1 MRWVFQIWYTKKKL
15 IVETLLAS
23 VLADGIPSLS
33 ARLAREPETA
43 AIERRQGRRITM
55 SLKFIY
61 VAAGAAAL
69 AATTALA
76 DPVTLRVQTHY
87 ATEHPTGKQLAIWAD
102 DVQTMSGGDI
112 TIEMFYSSSVVA
124 TTETFDAAING
135 ILDCDATGGAYQT
148 GKNPAFQFVG
158 DIMGGYDTPWQQYS
172 WLYFGD
178 GYAAAQELYNAQNM
192 QLIGWAIYGQESL
205 SSSKPIRGFEDLKG
219 WKFRSPPGMETEI
232 FEKLGAS
239 PIVMDFTEIFTALE
253 TGIIDGADAS
263 GLYNNV
269 GLGLYDIVKHAT
281 YPGFHS
287 MPSDHLA
294 CNLDVWNG
302 LTDQQR
308 RIVDTAWQKLGFQIA
323 LSNELNNNAAAA
335 KLRAEGVT
343 LHNWSAEDRA
353 EFRKAAQ
360 AAWDDWGTRSP
371 EAGALLASH
380 KSYLTQLGLLN

>member
-1 MRWVFQIWYTKKKL
+1 MKAKS
-15 IVETLLAS
+15 LLTT
-23 VLADGIPSLS
+23 V
-33 ARLAREPETA
+33 
-43 AIERRQGRRITM
+43 
-55 SLKFIY
+55 
-61 VAAGAAAL
+61 GAMAL
-69 AATTALA
+69 MATSALA
-76 DPVTLRVQTHY
+76 DPVTLRIQTHY
-87 ATEHPTGKQLAIWAD
+87 ATEHPTGKMLAQWID

-172 WLYFGD
+172 WLYYGD
-178 GYAAAQELYNAQNM
+178 GYDAAQELYNAQGM
-192 QLIGWAIYGQESL
+192 QLIGWAIYGQESF
-205 SSSKPIRGFEDLKG
+205 SSSKPLAGPEDLKG

-253 TGIIDGADAS
+253 TGFIDGADAS
-263 GLYNNV
+263 GLANNV

-294 CNLDVWNG
+294 CNKDVWDG
-302 LTDQQR
+302 LTEQQR
-308 RIVDTAWQKLGFQIA
+308 RIMETAWQKLSFQIA
-323 LSNELNNNAAAA
+323 MANEKANTEAAAA
-335 KLRAEGVT
+335 LTAQGVT
-343 LHNWSAEDRA
+343 LYNWSAEDRKN
-353 EFRKAAQ
+353 FRKAAQ
-360 AAWDDWGTRSP
+360 AAWDDWATRSP
-371 EAGALLASH
+371 EAAALVESH
-380 KSYLTQLGLLN
+380 KVYLRQLGLID

>member
-1 MRWVFQIWYTKKKL
+1 MNLKKSML
-15 IVETLLAS
+15 VTAVAAAVS
-23 VLADGIPSLS
+23 
-33 ARLAREPETA
+33 TA
-43 AIERRQGRRITM
+43 AI
-55 SLKFIY
+55 
-61 VAAGAAAL
+61 
-69 AATTALA
+69 A
-76 DPVTLRVQTHY
+76 DPMTLRVQTHY
-87 ATEHPTGKQLAIWAD
+87 ATEHPTGQMLATWAD

-112 TIEMFYSSSVVA
+112 TVEMFYSSSVVA

-172 WLYFGD
+172 WLYYGD

-192 QLIGWAIYGQESL
+192 QLIGWSIYGQESM

-302 LTDQQR
+302 MTDQQR
-308 RIVDTAWQKLGFQIA
+308 RIIDTAWQKLSFQVA
-323 LSNELNNNAAAA
+323 LSNGKKNAEAAAML
-335 KLRAEGVT
+335 KEQGVT
-343 LHNWSAEDRA
+343 LHAWSEEDRA

-360 AAWDDWGTRSP
+360 AAWDDWATRSP
-371 EAGALLASH
+371 EAGALVASH
-380 KSYLTQLGLLN
+380 KAYLKELGLIK

>member
-1 MRWVFQIWYTKKKL
+1 MTLKL
-15 IVETLLAS
+15 I
-23 VLADGIPSLS
+23 
-33 ARLAREPETA
+33 
-43 AIERRQGRRITM
+43 TM
-55 SLKFIY
+55 L
-61 VAAGAAAL
+61 AGATTL
-69 AATTALA
+69 AATAALA

-102 DVQTMSGGDI
+102 DVQTMSGGEI
-112 TIEMFYSSSVVA
+112 TVEMFYSSSVVA

-135 ILDCDATGGAYQT
+135 IVDCDATGGAYQT

-172 WLYFGD
+172 WLYYGD

-192 QLIGWAIYGQESL
+192 QLIGWAIYGQESM
-205 SSSKPIRGFEDLKG
+205 SSSKPIAGFEDLKG

-302 LTDQQR
+302 LSEAQR
-308 RIVDTAWQKLGFQIA
+308 RIIDTAWQKLSFQIA
-323 LSNELNNNAAAA
+323 LSNGLNNDKAAAELTA
-335 KLRAEGVT
+335 AGVT
-343 LHNWSAEDRA
+343 LYDWSPEDRA
-353 EFRKAAQ
+353 TFRAAAQ
-360 AAWDDWGTRSP
+360 AAWDDWATRSP
-371 EAGALLASH
+371 EADALVKSH
-380 KSYLTQLGLLN
+380 KAFLTQIGLIK